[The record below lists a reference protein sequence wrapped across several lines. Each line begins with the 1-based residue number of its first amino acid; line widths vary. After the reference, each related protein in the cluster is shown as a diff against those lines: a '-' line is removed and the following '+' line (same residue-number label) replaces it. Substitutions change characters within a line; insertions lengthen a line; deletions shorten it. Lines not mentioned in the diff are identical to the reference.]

1 MIEGFKDSRI
11 PGFKGNAKKLQRT
24 KGLGEILSTIMMEIK
39 GMKETNT
46 NPNIYDTS
54 IRLLF
59 LALIIG
65 WCLMILLPFT
75 SIILWGFILG
85 IAFMPLHN
93 RMATI
98 MGGRPKLAAFIIVL
112 ACLAVFIV
120 PAWLFLDSLL
130 DNAKDLRTRFLSG
143 SLTIPPPPA
152 SVKNW
157 PVIGEK
163 IYGIWSSAS
172 TDLEQT
178 VIKYKSE
185 VVGIGGK
192 IAKGLLSVG
201 GGILQL
207 FVALI
212 IAGVLL
218 SIPGTSES
226 TRKVARKLAE
236 GRGDEFAD
244 IIKITVGNVVKG
256 VLGVAFIQAALVG
269 IGFFLA
275 GIPYPGIWTLLVFLL
290 AVLQIPPLLVVAPV
304 AVYLFSERST
314 GAAIGWTVYL
324 LLGGFSDNIL
334 KPVLLGKGAP
344 VPMLVIFLGVIGGF
358 MLSGFIGLFTGAIM
372 MSIGYKLFVA
382 WINTGPTVENP
393 VE

>member
-1 MIEGFKDSRI
+1 MR
-11 PGFKGNAKKLQRT
+11 
-24 KGLGEILSTIMMEIK
+24 
-39 GMKETNT
+39 
-46 NPNIYDTS
+46 PNIYDTS

-85 IAFMPLHN
+85 IAFMPLHS
-93 RMATI
+93 RMAKI
-98 MGGRPKLAAFIIVL
+98 MRGRPKLASFIIVL

-130 DNAKDLRTRFLSG
+130 DNAKELRSRFLAG
-143 SLTIPPPPA
+143 SLTIPPPSA
-152 SVKNW
+152 SVKNL

-172 TDLEQT
+172 TDLGQT

-185 VVGIGGK
+185 LVEIGGK
-192 IAKGLLSVG
+192 IASGLLSVG

-218 SIPGTSES
+218 AIPGTGES
-226 TRKVARKLAE
+226 VRKVARKLAE
-236 GRGDEFAD
+236 RRGDEFGD
-244 IIKITVGNVVKG
+244 IVKITVGNVVKG
-256 VLGVAFIQAALVG
+256 VLGVAFIQAILVG

-275 GIPYPGIWTLLVFLL
+275 QVPYPGIWTLLVFLL

-314 GAAIGWTVYL
+314 GTAIFGRCTCCWAV
-324 LLGGFSDNIL
+324 FRIIS
-334 KPVLLGKGAP
+334 
-344 VPMLVIFLGVIGGF
+344 
-358 MLSGFIGLFTGAIM
+358 
-372 MSIGYKLFVA
+372 
-382 WINTGPTVENP
+382 
-393 VE
+393 